1 MSSLGQYA
9 LDTVVRPGRSQRSP
23 GTECPGSRA
32 GEKETAISLTNL
44 LNLICVWG
52 LFHPK
57 LASMGKSAV
66 VLSSPGALR
75 GQVGRH
81 IPIHLGRGSTLS
93 VPQAGQQPAVVS
105 CYDVDEL
112 SKATGVRTHLER
124 LSSDQGEQPPGW
136 SIGDRAHQAKQPSKA
151 AHPPGC
157 SLTGQANDLQGEA
170 PKAGRPQIQSLK
182 ACFGGLAF
190 LSSLGGS

>member
-1 MSSLGQYA
+1 
-9 LDTVVRPGRSQRSP
+9 
-23 GTECPGSRA
+23 
-32 GEKETAISLTNL
+32 
-44 LNLICVWG
+44 
-52 LFHPK
+52 
-57 LASMGKSAV
+57 MGKSAV
-66 VLSSPGALR
+66 VLSSPGR
-75 GQVGRH
+75 CVGKLAGITHSSR
-81 IPIHLGRGSTLS
+81 PRLDAMG
-93 VPQAGQQPAVVS
+93 PKAGQQPVVVS

-151 AHPPGC
+151 AHNPPGC

-190 LSSLGGS
+190 VFAGRQLGEEDCVPLRPPLRSALRLFCTMRFHSPP